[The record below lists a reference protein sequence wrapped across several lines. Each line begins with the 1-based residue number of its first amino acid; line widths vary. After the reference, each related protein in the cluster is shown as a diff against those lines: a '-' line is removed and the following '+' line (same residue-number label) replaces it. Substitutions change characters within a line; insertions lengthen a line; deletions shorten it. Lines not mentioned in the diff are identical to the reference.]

1 MSAEMGGHRN
11 AQDVS
16 QTGSTGES
24 RPVMRCRG
32 CGGKVGANV
41 LAAALERLD
50 VPASPYV
57 KQGLNPPD
65 DAAVLMPPPGKALV
79 QTVDQF
85 RAFIDDPYLFARIAA
100 NHCLGDVFAMGG
112 KPLVCLNLIGFPT
125 GELGPEVLAGILEG
139 ALTKIT
145 EAGAVLAGGHTTE
158 DDEPKFGLSVTGIVH
173 PDRFW
178 RNCGALPGDVLVLT
192 KPIGS
197 GVLFNGNLKKWVSAQ
212 ALDACV
218 KVLTT
223 LNKAAAETLR
233 GFDVHAVTDVT
244 GFGLGGHAF
253 EMAKGSSVT
262 LEIDLTQ
269 VPVLAEALDMYER
282 GVSTGVNVVNRQLI
296 QDSTDFGTVSG
307 AHQELLVDPQTSGGL
322 LVALPA
328 AQGEAAVAALREAGV
343 EHACTVGRV
352 VPLAEPHYLAIR

>member
-1 MSAEMGGHRN
+1 MSPVGLAKLLAGLPRN
-11 AQDVS
+11 VD
-16 QTGSTGES
+16 
-24 RPVMRCRG
+24 PNLL
-32 CGGKVGANV
+32 VGF
-41 LAAALERLD
+41 ET
-50 VPASPYV
+50 S
-57 KQGLNPPD
+57 D
-65 DAAVLMPPPGKALV
+65 DAAVYRLDDERALV
-79 QTVDQF
+79 LTADIITPPV
-85 RAFIDDPYLFARIAA
+85 DDPFLFGQIAA
-100 NHCLGDVFAMGG
+100 ANSLSDVFAMGG

-125 GELGPEVLAGILEG
+125 SELGPEVLAGILEG

-178 RNCGALPGDVLVLT
+178 RNSGALPGDVLVLT

-197 GVLFNGNLKKWVSAQ
+197 GVLFNGNLKKWVSAE

-223 LNKAAAETLR
+223 LNKAAAETLQ
-233 GFDVHAVTDVT
+233 GFDVHAVTDIT

-262 LEIDLTQ
+262 LEIDLAQ

-282 GVSTGVNVVNRQLI
+282 GVSTGVNQMNRQLI

-328 AQGEAAVAALREAGV
+328 TQGEAAVAALREAGV